1 MICVE
6 ICKTIRNLGLLAT
19 VAKFKTFEKLSQI
32 ERKPKS
38 KRNPK
43 TRSKQKNSEHIFFG
57 LMGNCCSSENN
68 VVQPDNR
75 SIGKGAQKNLVT
87 I

>member
-19 VAKFKTFEKLSQI
+19 VAKFKTVEKTFANRDKQNSKDIQ
-32 ERKPKS
+32 KTKS
-38 KRNPK
+38 KKKNPDF
-43 TRSKQKNSEHIFFG
+43 IFFG

-75 SIGKGAQKNLVT
+75 SIGKGAQNHEY
-87 I
+87 